1 MLPRG
6 MDEDALL
13 GLLGGAVELEDL
25 TLVADAQPDLPAPVR
40 RDRPALY
47 RVRRRADSPA
57 PAAA

>member
-1 MLPRG
+1 